1 MRLRGIGT
9 PAPGWALWLGLALAA
24 SPGCETPAPPVPA
37 PEPPA
42 VPSEPQE
49 PAEPPE
55 EPYPV
60 VSQCENST
68 IRVGAPRRIDE
79 PDLNQCTEE
88 YEVDF
93 VVEAGPSDTMLLDMF
108 QSHML
113 WNWRVSEAGETV
125 RHEFSLRLAPYWH
138 IWAREGR
145 FPGIRPHEPIVVQR
159 CPEGT
164 GEGPVLACTTVRCG
178 LYDDVSE
185 VPPLTPEHLQL
196 ALTVPEHFLQQSI
209 IREGET
215 VAIPVTF
222 QSFRRLTHDLT
233 IGFDLEMWDGI
244 LPYVDLE
251 IEPREIVLPAGRWS
265 RTNTVEVLRLT
276 LKRYDYEALF
286 VAEPSQALAGW
297 DFDLKVTHRSSKLT
311 GPPCATL
318 LPSTFRFRVPGPN
331 QTELSQSAR

>member
-1 MRLRGIGT
+1 MYHFIESDPDRRDVRSWD
-9 PAPGWALWLGLALAA
+9 PG
-24 SPGCETPAPPVPA
+24 E
-37 PEPPA
+37 
-42 VPSEPQE
+42 
-49 PAEPPE
+49 
-55 EPYPV
+55 
-60 VSQCENST
+60 
-68 IRVGAPRRIDE
+68 
-79 PDLNQCTEE
+79 
-88 YEVDF
+88 
-93 VVEAGPSDTMLLDMF
+93 
-108 QSHML
+108 
-113 WNWRVSEAGETV
+113 
-125 RHEFSLRLAPYWH
+125 
-138 IWAREGR
+138 
-145 FPGIRPHEPIVVQR
+145 
-159 CPEGT
+159 
-164 GEGPVLACTTVRCG
+164 
-178 LYDDVSE
+178 
-185 VPPLTPEHLQL
+185 L

-276 LKRYDYEALF
+276 LKRYDYEALL

-297 DFDLKVTHRSSKLT
+297 DFDLKVKHRSAKLT